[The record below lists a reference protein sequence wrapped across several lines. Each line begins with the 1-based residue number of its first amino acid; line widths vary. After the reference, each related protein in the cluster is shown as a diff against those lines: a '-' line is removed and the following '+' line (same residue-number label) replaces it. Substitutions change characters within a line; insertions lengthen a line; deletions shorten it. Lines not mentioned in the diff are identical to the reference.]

1 MPTTCDTALS
11 ELLDTLVPMHLQLD
25 GEGRI
30 IHVGPTLTKLRPG
43 VDLIGESVF
52 DLFDIQR
59 PGNISTMA
67 ALMAR
72 LRAKLH
78 LRFRQDPCTALKGVL
93 SRFGDTLVLNLSFGI
108 SVQDGIRDYA
118 LTASDFAPTDM
129 TVEMLYLFEAK
140 SAAMDASRRLNAR
153 LQGAKIAAEEQA
165 YTDTLTGLKNR
176 RAMDHVLAR
185 LIANRAAFALLH
197 LDLDFFKQ
205 VNDTMGHAAGDQVL
219 QQVAGIMVELT
230 RQQDTVVRYGG
241 DEFVLILAGPT
252 DKHVLQSV
260 AERLIARLEQ
270 PIHIDGKSCAVSAS
284 IGIVRSVD
292 YDRPEPER
300 MLSDADAALYVSK
313 RNGRSQLHFHG
324 AD

>member
-1 MPTTCDTALS
+1 
-11 ELLDTLVPMHLQLD
+11 MHLQLD
-25 GEGRI
+25 TDGLI
-30 IHVGPTLTKLRPG
+30 THVGPTLAKLRPG
-43 VDLIGESVF
+43 VALGGMSVF

-59 PGNISTMA
+59 PSNIGTMA
-67 ALMAR
+67 ALRTQAG
-72 LRAKLH
+72 AKLH
-78 LRFRQDPCTALKGVL
+78 LRFRSPPCTALKGVL
-93 SRFGDTLVLNLSFGI
+93 SPFGDRVILNLSFGI

-165 YTDTLTGLKNR
+165 FTDTLTGLKNR

-185 LIANRAAFALLH
+185 LTESRAAFALLH

-205 VNDTMGHAAGDQVL
+205 INDTMGHAAGDRVL
-219 QQVAGIMVELT
+219 QKVARIMVELT

-252 DKHVLQSV
+252 DKQVLQSV

-270 PIHIDGKSCAVSAS
+270 PILIDGQPCAVSAS

-292 YDRPEPER
+292 YDRPDPIQ

-313 RNGRSQLHFHG
+313 RGGRAQLHFHG
-324 AD
+324 AE